1 MLEKLLA
8 AKVLE
13 VQILH
18 PAIAQS
24 LVVTT
29 RAVEKH
35 VGSIFLKLGLPD
47 ESVVSRRVSA
57 VLLYLGEAPPDSA
70 AR

>member
-1 MLEKLLA
+1 
-8 AKVLE
+8 
-13 VQILH
+13 
-18 PAIAQS
+18 
-24 LVVTT
+24 VVTT

-57 VLLYLGEAPPDSA
+57 VLLYLAEAPQDSLG
-70 AR
+70 